1 MKISFIIPAV
11 NEEKYIGRA
20 IDSIKNQA
28 TGADGKEAIE
38 VEILV
43 ICNGTTDN
51 TVAVAR
57 DAGAVVVET
66 PGGIGVSRA
75 RNIGASHASDDS
87 NILVFL
93 DADSYIGPNV
103 LNGLHEK
110 FIENSFGTVLG
121 RPDVPSL
128 LYSFFFFI
136 KNVFHIFRWYK
147 GALGGLM
154 FFDKKLFKR
163 IGGYA
168 PHMSVDE
175 IYEISRRARKYGGKY
190 TLIRGKFAYTS
201 MRRFEKYGP
210 IRMTGFWLKTR
221 FLSLIGKKVPGAGEY
236 QVIEE

>member
-1 MKISFIIPAV
+1 MNTTFIVPAV
-11 NEEKYIGRA
+11 NEEKLIKRA
-20 IDSIKNQA
+20 IDSVRGQKGN
-28 TGADGKEAIE
+28 EARNI
-38 VEILV
+38 EILV

-51 TVAVAR
+51 TVEVAKL
-57 DAGAVVVET
+57 AGATVIET

-75 RNIGASHASDDS
+75 RNIGAAHAQDESEML
-87 NILVFL
+87 IFM
-93 DADSYIGPNV
+93 DADSYIADNV
-103 LNGLHEK
+103 LEGIEK
-110 FIENSFGTVLG
+110 RFIENSFGTVLG

-136 KNVFHIFRWYK
+136 KNIFHICGWYK
-147 GALGGLM
+147 GALGGVM

-168 PHMSVDE
+168 PHMAVDE

-190 TLIRGKFAYTS
+190 VLVRGRFAYTS

-221 FLSLIGKKVPGAGEY
+221 FMSLIGKKAPSAGEY
-236 QVIEE
+236 QAIED